1 MEKTPPKSPFGLIVI
16 VVIGVAIL
24 HAALFTALAFHA
36 STPQSASLP
45 PLPANLEAK
54 SAPAPSAIPS
64 SPSTTQRSVAEP
76 LRVNPP
82 GPVGLASD
90 TPLPVAKG
98 LTGGG
103 KALGQ

>member
-1 MEKTPPKSPFGLIVI
+1 MEKTPKRSSLGLIVT

-24 HAALFTALAFHA
+24 HAALFTALAFRD
-36 STPQSASLP
+36 STPQPASLP
-45 PLPANLEAK
+45 ALPANLESKTVPIATQ
-54 SAPAPSAIPS
+54 APSNPAS
-64 SPSTTQRSVAEP
+64 SPRPSTEP
-76 LRVNPP
+76 LRAIPP

-90 TPLPVAKG
+90 TPLPVTKG

>member
-1 MEKTPPKSPFGLIVI
+1 METTAEKSFLGLIVT

-24 HAALFTALAFHA
+24 HAALFTALAFRDT
-36 STPQSASLP
+36 TPKPAALPSLP
-45 PLPANLEAK
+45 AGLEKKAVPAVPQA
-54 SAPAPSAIPS
+54 SSTQAPA
-64 SPSTTQRSVAEP
+64 QRSVAEP
-76 LRVNPP
+76 LRVTPP

-90 TPLPVAKG
+90 APLPATQG

>member
-1 MEKTPPKSPFGLIVI
+1 METTAKKSSLGLIVI

-24 HAALFTALAFHA
+24 HAALFTALAFRET
-36 STPQSASLP
+36 TPKPASLP
-45 PLPANLEAK
+45 SLPAGLEKKA
-54 SAPAPSAIPS
+54 APAVPQASLTPPPA
-64 SPSTTQRSVAEP
+64 QRPVAEP
-76 LRVNPP
+76 LRADPP

-90 TPLPVAKG
+90 TPLPATKG